1 VSRSH
6 EFSVEADL
14 ENLKAVRSFI
24 ERAGGDLG
32 VDETT
37 LGDLCLVV
45 DEAVTNIIVHGYQG
59 GEGRIDLSV
68 LQEGQD
74 LVIRIV
80 DDAPAFEA
88 GDVEAP
94 HLEQGLSQRKF
105 GGMGVYLIRRMTDE
119 ATFTPLP
126 GGGNELRLLK
136 RHALPA

>member
-1 VSRSH
+1 MSRSY

-24 ERAGGDLG
+24 KRAGSDLG
-32 VDETT
+32 VNETA

-45 DEAVTNIIVHGYQG
+45 DEAVTNIIVHGYRG
-59 GEGRIDLSV
+59 GEGRINLSV
-68 LQEGQD
+68 LEEGRD
-74 LVIRIV
+74 IVIRIV

-88 GDVEAP
+88 DDVEKP
-94 HLEQGLSQRKF
+94 HLDQDLSQRKF
-105 GGMGVYLIRRMTDE
+105 GGMGVYLIRKMTDE

-136 RHALPA
+136 RLALPV

>member
-1 VSRSH
+1 MSRSH

-32 VDETT
+32 VGETT

-45 DEAVTNIIVHGYQG
+45 DEAVTNIIVHGYRG
-59 GEGRIDLSV
+59 DAGRIDLSV
-68 LQEGQD
+68 LQEGRD

-80 DDAPAFEA
+80 DNAPAFDA

-94 HLEQGLSQRKF
+94 HLEEALSQRKF

-126 GGGNELRLLK
+126 DGGNELRLVK